1 MSRRTARKHAFS
13 LVYQLEFYTDIEPD
27 KILNE
32 YGKDHELT
40 DGDREFIYQE
50 ISGVIQNINKI
61 DIYITENLK
70 SWKMDRLNTV
80 DIAILRLAIYEILF
94 AEDIP
99 YSVSVNEAVE
109 LAKIYSSEEAP
120 AFINGVLG
128 SVVKS
133 VGEV

>member
-70 SWKMDRLNTV
+70 GWKMDRLNTV

-94 AEDIP
+94 FEDIP

>member
-40 DGDREFIYQE
+40 DGDRAFIYQE

-70 SWKMDRLNTV
+70 GWKMGRLNTV

>member
-40 DGDREFIYQE
+40 DGDRAFIYQE

-70 SWKMDRLNTV
+70 GWKMDRLNTV

>member
-70 SWKMDRLNTV
+70 GWKMGRLNTV

>member
-70 SWKMDRLNTV
+70 GWKMDRLNTV

>member
-40 DGDREFIYQE
+40 DGDRAFIYQE

-70 SWKMDRLNTV
+70 GWKMDRLNTV

-120 AFINGVLG
+120 SFINGVLG

>member
-70 SWKMDRLNTV
+70 GWKMDRLNTV

-99 YSVSVNEAVE
+99 HSVSVNEAVE

-120 AFINGVLG
+120 SFINGVLG